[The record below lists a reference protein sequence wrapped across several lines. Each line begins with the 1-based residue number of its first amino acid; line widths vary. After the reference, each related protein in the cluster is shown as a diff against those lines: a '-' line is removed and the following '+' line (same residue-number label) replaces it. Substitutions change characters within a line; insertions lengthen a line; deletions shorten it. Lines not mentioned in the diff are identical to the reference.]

1 MRLFSLFHR
10 SRKQREGKTKQGRRP
25 PSTTLDSAR
34 HVNSRFR
41 NLETQITT
49 VNICLKKHD
58 DELAQCQ
65 ALIGQHA
72 EHITALENS
81 QPVAQDTQPA
91 EMTSIGDLCNAS
103 TSQTDPT
110 DHLAPKSSPRLDLDR
125 FTEQEKRILA
135 VFFQNRQ
142 VPMSYADVARSLHKS
157 AYTVKNQMR
166 QIRYKASLFEQTV
179 GSQCRNLF
187 KLKDDLKVEKCL
199 NRSQP
204 VVSPP
209 STFPIEQQADSA

>member
-10 SRKQREGKTKQGRRP
+10 SRKQREGRTKQGRRP
-25 PSTTLDSAR
+25 PSTKLDSAR

-65 ALIGQHA
+65 TLIRQHA
-72 EHITALENS
+72 EHIDALENI
-81 QPVAQDTQPA
+81 QPVAQDTQSSG
-91 EMTSIGDLCNAS
+91 MTSIGDLRNAS
-103 TSQTDPT
+103 TSHADPIN
-110 DHLAPKSSPRLDLDR
+110 HRGSESPPRLDLDR

-142 VPMSYADVARSLHKS
+142 APMSYADVARSLHKS

-166 QIRYKASLFEQTV
+166 QIRQKASLFEQTV
-179 GSQCRNLF
+179 GNQCRNMF

-199 NRSQP
+199 NLSQP
-204 VVSPP
+204 VLSAL
-209 STFPIEQQADSA
+209 STFPAEQQADPA